1 MALNSLP
8 VSGQDLCCA
17 GELDLSRNLPQV
29 PSPVHGGQVLRCLQL
44 QGCPLCVG
52 EYRTVQPFRSWWF
65 GLSWMLAGF
74 LHSRVGME

>member
-29 PSPVHGGQVLRCLQL
+29 PSPVHGGRFSGACSYRAAHCVL
-44 QGCPLCVG
+44 GNIGLCSHLG
-52 EYRTVQPFRSWWF
+52 PG
-65 GLSWMLAGF
+65 GL
-74 LHSRVGME
+74 V